1 MSTKNGDQSSFFD
14 DEPHE
19 LEVEM
24 ANTTQNSPLAHRSRP
39 ENFDQYHG
47 QEHIFSR
54 FPFLKSANFPSLIL
68 WGPPGTGKTTLAGL
82 LAKQSGKD
90 LYRFNAV
97 LGGVADLK
105 KLIASAGD
113 MKRALKRESII
124 FVDEIHRF
132 NKAQQD
138 ALLPYVEAGDFTFIG
153 ATTENPRASVNRALI
168 SRVKVIELKKL
179 TESALLQI
187 LKDTNERFELKAN
200 DKVLETI
207 ADYASGDARAA
218 LGTLEQA
225 VATNATDPGEVK
237 RLILEN
243 VRDYDRNQNRHYDV
257 ISAFIKSMR
266 GSDPQSALL
275 WLAVMIDGG
284 EDPVFIARRLV
295 IFASEDV
302 GNADPTALQVAVN
315 ALHAVEKIGM
325 PEARIPLAQ
334 ATTYVASTVK
344 SNAAYKALDAALE
357 FVRDNPT
364 IEVPTHLR
372 NHHPDIKNYKY
383 PHDYPGAFVKQSYA
397 DGNPPQFYHPTENGI
412 EKRLKDRLSALWNST
427 SNNS

>member
-1 MSTKNGDQSSFFD
+1 MSTKNDEQSTFFD
-14 DEPHE
+14 EEEGLTPP
-19 LEVEM
+19 EVGN
-24 ANTTQNSPLAHRSRP
+24 ASQNSPLAHRARP
-39 ENFDQYHG
+39 ELFEHFHG
-47 QEHIFSR
+47 QEHIFGR

-97 LGGVADLK
+97 LGGVAELK
-105 KLIASAGD
+105 KLIASAGE
-113 MKRALKRESII
+113 MKRALKREAII

-153 ATTENPRASVNRALI
+153 ATTENPRGSVNRALI
-168 SRVKVIELKKL
+168 SRVKIIELKKL
-179 TESALLQI
+179 TEAALLDI
-187 LKDTNERFELKAN
+187 LKDANRRFDLKASN
-200 DKVLETI
+200 TVLETI

-225 VATNATDPGEVK
+225 VSVNATSANEIK
-237 RLILEN
+237 KLILEN

-266 GSDPQSALL
+266 GSDPQAALL

-302 GNADPTALQVAVN
+302 GNADPTALQLAVN
-315 ALHAVEKIGM
+315 ALHTVEKIGM
-325 PEARIPLAQ
+325 PEARIPLGQ
-334 ATTYVASTVK
+334 ATTYLASTVK
-344 SNAAYKALDAALE
+344 SNAAYNAINAALE
-357 FVRDNPT
+357 FVQENPT

-372 NHHPDIKNYKY
+372 NHHPDNKNYKY
-383 PHDYPGAFVKQSYA
+383 PHSYPGAFVKQTYTQE
-397 DGNPPQFYHPTENGI
+397 NIPQFYQPSEYGI
-412 EKRLKDRLSALWNST
+412 EKRLKDRLNALWEK
-427 SNNS
+427 

>member
-1 MSTKNGDQSSFFD
+1 MSTKNDPQSSFFD
-14 DEPHE
+14 DEPE
-19 LEVEM
+19 LPAPE
-24 ANTTQNSPLAHRSRP
+24 AGNSASIGPLAHRARP
-39 ENFDQYHG
+39 EAFENFHG
-47 QEHIFSR
+47 QEHIFQR
-54 FPFLKSANFPSLIL
+54 FPFLKSKNFPSLIL

-105 KLIASAGD
+105 KLIASAGE
-113 MKRALKRESII
+113 MKRSLKREAII

-179 TESALLQI
+179 TEDALLEI
-187 LKDTNERFELKAN
+187 LKDANQRFELNAN

-225 VATNATDPGEVK
+225 AATNATDPSEVK

-302 GNADPTALQVAVN
+302 GNADPMALQVAVN
-315 ALHAVEKIGM
+315 ALHTVEKIGM
-325 PEARIPLAQ
+325 PEARIPLGQ
-334 ATTYVASTVK
+334 ATTYLASTMK
-344 SNAAYKALDAALE
+344 SNAAYNGINAALA

-372 NHHPDIKNYKY
+372 NQHPDIKNYRY
-383 PHDYPGAFVKQSYA
+383 PHDYPGSFVTQDYNGL
-397 DGNPPQFYHPTENGI
+397 DDMPQFYHPSEFGM
-412 EKRLKDRLSALWNST
+412 EKRLKDRLRALWDSAE
-427 SNNS
+427 

>member
-1 MSTKNGDQSSFFD
+1 MSTKNDSQSTLFD
-14 DEPHE
+14 DEGPV
-19 LEVEM
+19 LEPE
-24 ANTTQNSPLAHRSRP
+24 TTGAGQNAPLAHRARP
-39 ENFDQYHG
+39 ENLNQFHG
-47 QEHIFSR
+47 QDHLFSR
-54 FPFLKSANFPSLIL
+54 FPFLKEPNFPSLVL
-68 WGPPGTGKTTLAGL
+68 WGPPGTGKTTLAGI

-105 KLIASAGD
+105 KLIASALE
-113 MKRALKRESII
+113 MKRSLKRESII

-138 ALLPYVEAGDFTFIG
+138 ALLPYVEAGEFTFIG
-153 ATTENPRASVNRALI
+153 ATTENPRSSVNRALI
-168 SRVKVIELKKL
+168 SRVKIIELKKL
-179 TESALLQI
+179 TESSLLSI
-187 LKDTNERFELKAN
+187 LEDANSRFELSVPTN
-200 DKVLETI
+200 VLETI
-207 ADYASGDARAA
+207 SDYASGDARAA

-225 VATNATDPGEVK
+225 SAASITSSNEVK
-237 RLILEN
+237 KLILEN

-302 GNADPTALQVAVN
+302 GNADPTALQLAVN
-315 ALHAVEKIGM
+315 ALHTVEKIGM
-325 PEARIPLAQ
+325 PEARIPLGQ
-334 ATTYVASTVK
+334 ATTYLASTVK
-344 SNAAYKALDAALE
+344 SNAAYNAINAALE
-357 FVRDNPT
+357 FVQENPT

-372 NHHPDIKNYKY
+372 NHHPDNENYQY
-383 PHDYPGAFVKQSYA
+383 PHSHANAFVKQEYTQT
-397 DGNPPQFYHPTENGI
+397 PIPQFYKPTEYGL
-412 EKRLKDRLSALWNST
+412 EKRLKERLAALWT
-427 SNNS
+427 KKE

>member
-1 MSTKNGDQSSFFD
+1 MTTKNGEQSSFFD
-14 DEPHE
+14 EEHEPMSSE
-19 LEVEM
+19 T
-24 ANTTQNSPLAHRSRP
+24 ANTSQNQPLAHKARP
-39 ENFDQYHG
+39 LGFDQFHG
-47 QEHIFSR
+47 QAHIFSR
-54 FPFLKSANFPSLIL
+54 FPFLKNTSFPSLIL

-105 KLIASAGD
+105 KLIASALE
-113 MKRALKRESII
+113 MKRSLKRESII

-168 SRVKVIELKKL
+168 SRVKIIELKKL
-179 TESALLQI
+179 TEAALLDI
-187 LKDTNERFELKAN
+187 LKDANDRFELN
-200 DKVLETI
+200 VPLKVLETI
-207 ADYASGDARAA
+207 SDYASGDARAA

-225 VATNATDPGEVK
+225 AAINATDVVEVK
-237 RLILEN
+237 KLILEN

-266 GSDPQSALL
+266 GSDPQAALL

-302 GNADPTALQVAVN
+302 GNADPSALQLAVN
-315 ALHAVEKIGM
+315 ALHTVEKIGM

-334 ATTYVASTVK
+334 ATTYLASTVK
-344 SNAAYKALDAALE
+344 SNAAYNGINAALE
-357 FVRDNPT
+357 FVANNPT

-372 NHHPDIKNYKY
+372 NHHPDNSNYKY
-383 PHDYPGAFVKQSYA
+383 PHSYPGAFVKQKYTDEA
-397 DGNPPQFYHPTENGI
+397 IPQFYEPSEYGM
-412 EKRLKDRLSALWNST
+412 EKRLKDRLNSLWS
-427 SNNS
+427 

>member
-1 MSTKNGDQSSFFD
+1 MSTKNDSQSTLFD
-14 DEPHE
+14 DEGPILPPE
-19 LEVEM
+19 T
-24 ANTTQNSPLAHRSRP
+24 ASAGQNAPLAHRARP
-39 ENFDQYHG
+39 LELNHFHG
-47 QEHIFSR
+47 QDHLFSR
-54 FPFLKSANFPSLIL
+54 FPFLKQANFPSLVL
-68 WGPPGTGKTTLAGL
+68 WGPPGTGKTTLAGI

-105 KLIASAGD
+105 KLIASALE
-113 MKRALKRESII
+113 MKRALKRDSII

-138 ALLPYVEAGDFTFIG
+138 ALLPYVEAGEFTFIG
-153 ATTENPRASVNRALI
+153 ATTENPRSSVNRALI
-168 SRVKVIELKKL
+168 SRVKIIELKKL
-179 TESALLQI
+179 TESSLLSI
-187 LKDTNERFELKAN
+187 LEDANTKFELSVPKN
-200 DKVLETI
+200 VLETI
-207 ADYASGDARAA
+207 SDYASGDARAA

-225 VATNATDPGEVK
+225 SAASITNSNEVK
-237 RLILEN
+237 KLILEN

-266 GSDPQSALL
+266 GSDPQAALL

-302 GNADPTALQVAVN
+302 GNADPTALQLAVN
-315 ALHAVEKIGM
+315 ALHTVEKIGM

-334 ATTYVASTVK
+334 ATTYLASTVK
-344 SNAAYKALDAALE
+344 SNAAYNGINAALA
-357 FVRDNPT
+357 FVQDNPT

-372 NHHPDIKNYKY
+372 NHHPDNANYKY
-383 PHDYPGAFVKQSYA
+383 PHDYPGAHVTQAYTQE
-397 DGNPPQFYHPTENGI
+397 NIPMFYKPTEFGM
-412 EKRLKDRLSALWNST
+412 EKRLKDRLRALNQGE
-427 SNNS
+427 